1 MSVDNNGGNGHSRVP
16 VEILEMHFPSLAE
29 VPLPPPPRR
38 RPVWPALVLFV
49 LTVIS
54 TLAVGVEFAR
64 SYAQNQQPFSGDQ
77 TLTAMMLYPLEH
89 PRLLLLGIPFSF
101 TLLGILLAHEL
112 GHYFACKLYD
122 IDVSYPYFIPA
133 PPLFGTFG
141 AFIRIRSPFTTRR
154 ALFDVGLAGPVAG
167 FLLAVPA
174 MAYAIA
180 SSKIIPG
187 AQSSAPIVFG
197 NPPLMRILISLFHP
211 GADPNSILLHPI
223 GRAAWM
229 GLFATA
235 LNLFPVWQL
244 DGGHIVYSLASQ
256 YHRRISII
264 VSLALIA
271 LGTQAPVWY
280 LWGSVLLVL
289 SLRFRHP
296 PLLDRWEPLAPSRL
310 LWAVGALA
318 IFLLCFTPW
327 PARSQDTEPELPASP
342 HRIQA
347 RLMGS
352 TSTITE
358 LSGISL
364 EAQNSRHPVRTR
376 ESAARSGD
384 FNRN

>member
-1 MSVDNNGGNGHSRVP
+1 MSADNNGGNGHSQVP
-16 VEILEMHFPSLAE
+16 VEILEMHFPPLAE
-29 VPLPPPPRR
+29 MPALAPRRR
-38 RPVWPALVLFV
+38 RPVWLALILFV

-54 TLAVGVEFAR
+54 TLAVGSEFAR
-64 SYAQNQQPFSGDQ
+64 SYARNEAPFSGDQ
-77 TLTAMMLYPLEH
+77 NPFAMMFYPLEH

-133 PPLFGTFG
+133 PTLFGTFG
-141 AFIRIRSPFTTRR
+141 AFIRIRSPITTRR
-154 ALFDVGLAGPVAG
+154 ALFDVGIAGPVVG
-167 FLLAVPA
+167 FLIAVPA

-187 AQSSAPIVFG
+187 AQASAPIVFG
-197 NPPLMRILISLFHP
+197 NPLLMKIFLGLFHP
-211 GADPNSILLHPI
+211 GVDPNSILLHPV

-271 LGTQAPVWY
+271 LGTQDPLWY
-280 LWGSVLLVL
+280 GWGGILLLL

-296 PLLDRWEPLAPSRL
+296 PLVDRWEPLTSSRR
-310 LWAVGALA
+310 LWAAGAFA

-327 PARSQDTEPELPASP
+327 PATSQDTEPDVHASP
-342 HRIQA
+342 HRTQA
-347 RLMGS
+347 RLVGS
-352 TSTITE
+352 TSTITAV
-358 LSGISL
+358 LGISL
-364 EAQNSRHPVRTR
+364 EAQKSRHPFKTCD
-376 ESAARSGD
+376 SAARCGD
-384 FNRN
+384 FNTN

>member
-1 MSVDNNGGNGHSRVP
+1 MSVENNGGNGHSRVP
-16 VEILEMHFPSLAE
+16 VEILEMHFPPLAE
-29 VPLPPPPRR
+29 IPPPLPRR
-38 RPVWPALVLFV
+38 RPVWPALILFI

-64 SYAQNQQPFSGDQ
+64 SYGRNEQPFSGDQ
-77 TLTAMMLYPLEH
+77 NPFTMMLYPLEH
-89 PRLLLLGIPFSF
+89 PRLLLLGIPFSL

-133 PPLFGTFG
+133 PTLFGTFG
-141 AFIRIRSPFTTRR
+141 AFIRIRSPITTRR
-154 ALFDVGLAGPVAG
+154 ALFDVGIAGPVVG
-167 FLLAVPA
+167 FLIAVPA
-174 MAYAIA
+174 IAYAIA

-187 AQSSAPIVFG
+187 AQDSAPIVFG
-197 NPPLMRILISLFHP
+197 NPPLMRIFISLFHP
-211 GADPNSILLHPI
+211 GVDPNSILLHPV

-235 LNLFPVWQL
+235 LNLIPVWQL

-256 YHRRISII
+256 YHRRISIV

-271 LGTQAPVWY
+271 LGTQDPLWY
-280 LWGSVLLVL
+280 GWGAILLLL

-296 PLLDRWEPLAPSRL
+296 PLLDRWEPLTPSRR
-310 LWAVGALA
+310 LWAAGALA

-327 PARSQDTEPELPASP
+327 PATNQDAEPDVPASP
-342 HRIQA
+342 HRVQA
-347 RLMGS
+347 KLVGS
-352 TSTITE
+352 TSTITA

-364 EAQNSRHPVRTR
+364 EVQNSRHPLRTCER
-376 ESAARSGD
+376 AARCGD

>member
-1 MSVDNNGGNGHSRVP
+1 MSVDNDSGNGHGRVP
-16 VEILEMHFPSLAE
+16 VEILEMHFPPLAE
-29 VPLPPPPRR
+29 VPPPRPSRR
-38 RPVWPALVLFV
+38 RPLWPPLILFV

-77 TLTAMMLYPLEH
+77 NPFVMMLYPLEH

-133 PPLFGTFG
+133 PTLFGTFG
-141 AFIRIRSPFTTRR
+141 AFIRIRSPITTRR
-154 ALFDVGLAGPVAG
+154 ALFDVGLAGPVVG
-167 FLLAVPA
+167 FLIAVPA

-187 AQSSAPIVFG
+187 AQSTAPIVFG
-197 NPPLMRILISLFHP
+197 NPLLMRIFISVFHP
-211 GADPNSILLHPI
+211 GVDPNSILLHPV

-271 LGTQAPVWY
+271 LGTQDPLWY
-280 LWGSVLLVL
+280 GWGGIMLLL

-296 PLLDRWEPLAPSRL
+296 PLVDRWEPLTPSRR

-327 PARSQDTEPELPASP
+327 PATSQDTEPEVPASP

-347 RLMGS
+347 RLVGS
-352 TSTITE
+352 TSTITA
-358 LSGISL
+358 LSGIPL
-364 EAQNSRHPVRTR
+364 AAQKSRHPVRTC
-376 ESAARSGD
+376 ESAARCGD
-384 FNRN
+384 FSKN

>member
-1 MSVDNNGGNGHSRVP
+1 MSVENNGGNGHSRVP
-16 VEILEMHFPSLAE
+16 VEVLEMHFP
-29 VPLPPPPRR
+29 PLVETPPPPRSRR
-38 RPVWPALVLFV
+38 RPLWPALILFI
-49 LTVIS
+49 LTLIS
-54 TLAVGVEFAR
+54 TLAVGSEFAR
-64 SYAQNQQPFSGDQ
+64 SYARKEQPFSGNENPFS
-77 TLTAMMLYPLEH
+77 MMLYPLEH

-133 PPLFGTFG
+133 PTLFGTFG
-141 AFIRIRSPFTTRR
+141 AFIRIRSPIPTRR
-154 ALFDVGLAGPVAG
+154 ALFDVGLSGPVVG
-167 FLLAVPA
+167 FLIAVPA

-180 SSKIIPG
+180 SSKIVPG
-187 AQSSAPIVFG
+187 SQASAPIVFG

-211 GADPNSILLHPI
+211 GVDPNSILLHPI

-271 LGTQAPVWY
+271 LGTQDPLWY
-280 LWGSVLLVL
+280 GWGGILLLL

-296 PLLDRWEPLAPSRL
+296 PLLDRWEPLTPSRR
-310 LWAVGALA
+310 LWAAGAVA

-327 PARSQDTEPELPASP
+327 PATSQDTEPEIPTSP
-342 HRIQA
+342 HRVQA
-347 RLMGS
+347 RLVGS
-352 TSTITE
+352 TSTITAV
-358 LSGISL
+358 SGISL
-364 EAQNSRHPVRTR
+364 EAQKSRQPLKTC
-376 ESAARSGD
+376 ESAARCGD
-384 FNRN
+384 FNTN